1 MEAEIKEVIT
11 NKEGTLEFEMDSTV
25 GIEGFKIK
33 MTPKHRLYRRGMTEE
48 ELEGGFVIHTENIC
62 PNSWISKGVRVLS
75 GEVKIINSVLE
86 DLDNIT
92 TVFSGIKG
100 NVYIIGSYIN
110 VREFSIDGGFIKDF
124 TLMGME
130 LKNVVYF
137 KAWNSDISGNVIFT
151 REGWSE
157 CQLKIIDSKVN
168 GNLIS
173 RSGFIKIENSHLLGN
188 ISLNLPDAGV
198 TTFKN
203 SNIMGPK
210 EFSEEH
216 EIINKVDL
224 YE

>member
-1 MEAEIKEVIT
+1 MEAETKTTIT

-25 GIEGFKIK
+25 GIAGFKIK

-48 ELEGGFVIHTENIC
+48 ELEGGFVMHTENIC
-62 PNSWISKGVRVLS
+62 PNSWINKGVRVLS

-86 DLDNIT
+86 GLDHIA

-100 NVYIIGSYIN
+100 DVFIIDSYIN
-110 VREFSIDGGFIKDF
+110 VREFSIEDGFIRDF

-157 CQLKIIDSKVN
+157 CQLKITDSKVN
-168 GNLIS
+168 SNLVS
-173 RSGFIKIENSHLLGN
+173 RSRFIRIENSHLLGN
-188 ISLNLPDAGV
+188 VSLNLPDNRV
-198 TTFKN
+198 TFKN

>member
-1 MEAEIKEVIT
+1 MEVETKTTIT

-25 GIEGFKIK
+25 GIAGFKIK
-33 MTPKHRLYRRGMTEE
+33 MTPKHRLYRKGMTEE
-48 ELEGGFVIHTENIC
+48 ELEGGFVMHTENIC
-62 PNSWISKGVRVLS
+62 PNSWINKGV
-75 GEVKIINSVLE
+75 EVISWQVRIINSVLE
-86 DLDNIT
+86 GLDNIT
-92 TVFSGIKG
+92 TAYSIIKG

-110 VREFSIDGGFIKDF
+110 VREFSIEDGFIKDF

-137 KAWNSDISGNVIFT
+137 KALNSDISGNVIFT
-151 REGWSE
+151 REGWNE
-157 CQLKIIDSKVN
+157 CQLKITDSKVN
-168 GNLIS
+168 SNIIS

-198 TTFKN
+198 ATFKN